1 MTGFDRPLKPAWI
14 YAFIQTVEIGD
25 RLSDHKNEFNAIL
38 WELDGLE
45 GKRKVRTVLSRYF
58 LKSERNPRSKV
69 VEYTPIIALCKRYR
83 LDEIKPLLLYHLLM
97 RSHVLRILTKMID
110 EIYGRNNNINHS
122 FLRKKV
128 IERFGERDISG
139 RSLRNWLATLMYFGV
154 LKKVAPNKYV
164 WGKRLYIGEKNACYM
179 LKLYSEEFKKSP
191 QINLDELEDYLFLY
205 FKMPDINRIGRRYNT
220 ILWEYSVRFGTKQIL
235 FHDCYRWDSETLDKA
250 FEGGNGADRRR
261 IGKRDD

>member
-1 MTGFDRPLKPAWI
+1 MIGFDRPLKPAWI
-14 YAFIQTVEIGD
+14 YKFIQNVEIGD
-25 RLSDHKNEFNAIL
+25 TLSDHKNEFNAIL
-38 WELDGLE
+38 WELDGFE

-58 LKSERNPRSKV
+58 LKSDKNPKSKV

-97 RSHVLRILTKMID
+97 RSTVLRLLTKMID
-110 EIYGRNNNINHS
+110 EIYGRNNDVNHS

-154 LKKVAPNKYV
+154 LKKVAPNRYV
-164 WGKRLYIGEKNACYM
+164 WDKRLYIDEKNACYM

-205 FKMPDINRIGRRYNT
+205 FKMPDINRIGRKYNT

-235 FHDCYRWDSETLDKA
+235 FHDHYRWDSETLDKA
-250 FEGGNGADRRR
+250 FCGGNGMDR
-261 IGKRDD
+261 K